1 MPAAVQG
8 ALYMTGAA
16 VCFAVM
22 NLLIRLAAVELSAL
36 QIAFFRNFFAF
47 VFMLP
52 WAFRLGARSLK
63 TLRLGTHFVRS
74 VVGLAGMLCWFT
86 SVALLPLADA
96 VALNFTAPLFVT
108 IGAALFLGETV
119 RARRW
124 TATAIGFVGTLVIL
138 RPGLGTVSLIS
149 LLPIIAAGFMAVST
163 LVVKSLSRT
172 ESPGTV
178 VLYMNLFMTPISLIP
193 ALWVW
198 RWPSGYVLAL
208 MVALGLVAAV
218 AHILLTRAYVKADA
232 SAVQPFDY
240 TRLPFVALLG
250 YVFFAE
256 VPDQWLWLGA
266 TLIIAAA
273 IYIAHREA
281 VLAKQA
287 RRETSK

>member
-1 MPAAVQG
+1 MTAA
-8 ALYMTGAA
+8 AL
-16 VCFAVM
+16 CFALM
-22 NLLIRLAAVELSAL
+22 NLLIRLAAVELDAI
-36 QIAFFRNFFAF
+36 QIAFFRNLFAF
-47 VFMLP
+47 LFMLP
-52 WAFRLGARSLK
+52 WAFRLGPRSLK
-63 TLRLGTHFVRS
+63 TRRLGMHFLRAM
-74 VVGLAGMLCWFT
+74 VGLAGMLCWFT

-138 RPGLGTVSLIS
+138 RPGFGSVSAVS
-149 LLPIIAAGFMAVST
+149 LLPVIAAGFMAVST

-178 VLYMNLFMTPISLIP
+178 VLYMNLFMTPISLVP

-198 RWPSGYVLAL
+198 RWPSVYVLGL

-218 AHILLTRAYVKADA
+218 AHIALTRSYVKADA

-240 TRLPFVALLG
+240 TRLPFVALFG

-256 VPDQWLWLGA
+256 VPDRWLWVGA
-266 TLIIAAA
+266 ALIIGAA
-273 IYIAHREA
+273 IYTAHREA
-281 VLAKQA
+281 ALAARA
-287 RRETSK
+287 RRETSH

>member
-1 MPAAVQG
+1 
-8 ALYMTGAA
+8 MTGAA
-16 VCFAVM
+16 LCFAVM

-138 RPGLGTVSLIS
+138 RPGFGSVSLFLCS
-149 LLPIIAAGFMAVST
+149 RSSRPVSW
-163 LVVKSLSRT
+163 
-172 ESPGTV
+172 PC
-178 VLYMNLFMTPISLIP
+178 P
-193 ALWVW
+193 
-198 RWPSGYVLAL
+198 RW
-208 MVALGLVAAV
+208 
-218 AHILLTRAYVKADA
+218 
-232 SAVQPFDY
+232 
-240 TRLPFVALLG
+240 
-250 YVFFAE
+250 
-256 VPDQWLWLGA
+256 W
-266 TLIIAAA
+266 
-273 IYIAHREA
+273 
-281 VLAKQA
+281 
-287 RRETSK
+287 